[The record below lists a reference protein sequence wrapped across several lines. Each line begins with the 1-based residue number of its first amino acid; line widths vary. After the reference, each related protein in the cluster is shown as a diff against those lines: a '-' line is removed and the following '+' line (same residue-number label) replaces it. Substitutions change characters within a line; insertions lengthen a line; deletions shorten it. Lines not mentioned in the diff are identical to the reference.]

1 MSFLKTITS
10 KMLDRYFENM
20 NFSLPITFE
29 TFKNAT
35 SSENPYKGKEIV
47 NAYQTSNWV
56 YACVREIS
64 ENISTL
70 PINIRNRETFETVT
84 DSEVGKLL
92 RYINSISNKTDFF
105 ATIVAYLELRGE
117 CIIIKDGMSV
127 RNKMPKSL
135 HIKDPIQFDYKLT
148 EDGTRIKSWTYTYY
162 DKNGAQKEKDFDAK
176 NIIFMRYFNPYHPI
190 RGLAPLEAARH
201 SVMEEFRSK
210 QYNIKFLENDA
221 AVSGVLQTQG
231 NIQDSVFR
239 RLKEEIQNKYA
250 GSHNAGNMLILEGG
264 LEYKQIALSHKDMQY
279 LESRKMTREEIC
291 SVFRVPPPVVGIF
304 EYANYANSEQS
315 YISFWT
321 KTLLPKI
328 KFIEEVLNKY
338 LFEMHEPENFMVFDI
353 TEVPVLQALLSKKMD
368 TAIKMRNVGYP
379 LEIIDEKLNIDF
391 LKDYDLSLINTE
403 QGDNTL
409 QIFSSDK
416 ELAIENLNLL
426 QNNNSSVVDSIFDN
440 YANNSLDFL
449 ATLKSK
455 SFTDL
460 GVHDL
465 VFDVDDAGAEIQYA
479 IKYQKDD
486 IINNAEK
493 SIVEAIGKPFYLSYN
508 NVDKYFD
515 NILSYSDIFH
525 KMLDEINSVVYL
537 NYQKDNVVDENEILN
552 IIYKYRNKTKALL
565 DAQLHY
571 IFNACQ
577 YESMKINNIYTVRWE
592 TVDVNACRGT
602 HANLHNTETE
612 LGTPFK
618 NGENFPLENSD
629 LYQNSEC
636 KCIILPKM
644 KKSG

>member
-1 MSFLKTITS
+1 MNFLKTMTS
-10 KMLDRYFENM
+10 KMLDRYFEDM

-29 TFKNAT
+29 SFKNAT
-35 SSENPYKGKEIV
+35 PSENPYKGNNIV
-47 NAYQTSNWV
+47 NAYQNSNWV

-70 PINIRNRETFETVT
+70 PVSIRNKETFETVT

-92 RYINSISNKTDFF
+92 QYINSISNKTDFF
-105 ATIVAYLELRGE
+105 ATIAAYLELRGE
-117 CIIIKDGMSV
+117 CVIIKDGMSV

-135 HIKDPIQFDYKLT
+135 HIKDPIQFDYNLT

-162 DKNGAQKEKDFDAK
+162 DKNGAQKEKEFDVK

-190 RGLAPLEAARH
+190 RGLAPLEAARN

-231 NIQDSVFR
+231 NIQDSVFK
-239 RLKEEIQNKYA
+239 RLKEEIKQKYA

-338 LFEMHEPENFMVFDI
+338 LFAEHEPDNFMVFDI
-353 TEVPVLQALLSKKMD
+353 TEVPVIQALLSKKMD

-379 LEIIDEKLNIDF
+379 LQIIDEKLNIDF
-391 LKDYDLSLINTE
+391 LKDYDLDELDTT

-409 QIFSSDK
+409 QVFSSDK
-416 ELAIENLNLL
+416 QVAIDNLHLL
-426 QNNNSSVVDSIFDN
+426 QHGTNEIIDSIFDE
-440 YANNSLDFL
+440 YATNSLDFL
-449 ATLKSK
+449 STLKSK
-455 SFTDL
+455 SFADL
-460 GVHDL
+460 GVYDL
-465 VFDVDDAGAEIQYA
+465 VFDAKNAGSNVQY
-479 IKYQKDD
+479 IVEYKKDD
-486 IINNAEK
+486 IINNAER
-493 SIVEAIGKPFYLSYN
+493 SIVEAIEEPFYLSYGD
-508 NVDKYFD
+508 VDKYFS
-515 NILSYSDIFH
+515 NVLGYNDIFYN
-525 KMLDEINSVVYL
+525 MLDEINSVIYL
-537 NYQKDNVVDENEILN
+537 SYQKDNIADESEILN
-552 IIYKYRNKTKALL
+552 IIYGYRNKVQKLL

-577 YESMKINNIYTVRWE
+577 YESMKINNIHTIKWE
-592 TVDVNACRGT
+592 TVDINACRGT
-602 HANLHNTETE
+602 HANLHNTEVE
-612 LGTPFK
+612 LGMQFK
-618 NGENFPLENSD
+618 NGEKFPLENSD
-629 LYQNSEC
+629 LSLNSSC
-636 KCIILPKM
+636 RCIILPKM